1 MTGPLAGVRIVEM
14 AGLAPC
20 PFGAMLLADLGAEVI
35 RVQRGD
41 GGFAVAPPGGPLDR
55 GKTSITLDIRQDAD
69 RSALLSL
76 VAAADVFLEGNRP
89 GACERRG
96 IGPDELLAVNPR
108 LIYGRMTGWGQTGP
122 LAHTAGHDINYIALS
137 GALGLIGRAGEPPVP
152 PANMLADFAG
162 GGMLLALGVLA
173 ALWERQRSGVGQVVD
188 ASMVEGS
195 ALLTTFMHGMR
206 QHGLWN
212 APRGENVLDGAAPF
226 YDTYACADGGFVAVG
241 CVEPQFF
248 SEMLRLLEIDETSVP
263 GQLEFDR
270 WPELRERLAGTFASR
285 SRDEWAELFD
295 GTDACVS
302 PVLSPWEAHEH
313 PHNAARESF
322 VEVDSL
328 VQPAPAPRFSRSA
341 ASTPVPEST
350 STGAIRALLAGW
362 GVDDEHVE
370 LVLGRN

>member
-1 MTGPLAGVRIVEM
+1 MGPLSGIRVVEM

-20 PFGAMLLADLGAEVI
+20 PFGGMLLADLGAEVI

-41 GGFAVAPPGGPLDR
+41 GGFAIAPPGGPLDR
-55 GKTSITLDIRQDAD
+55 GKTTITLDIRQDTD
-69 RSALLSL
+69 RAALLEL

-137 GALGLIGRAGEPPVP
+137 GALGLVGRAGEPPVP

-162 GGMLLALGVLA
+162 GGMLLALGVLS
-173 ALWERQRSGVGQVVD
+173 ALWERERSGVGQVVD

-212 APRGENVLDGAAPF
+212 APRGENILDGAAPF
-226 YDTYACADGGFVAVG
+226 YDTYACSDGGFVAVG

-248 SEMLRLLEIDETSVP
+248 SEMLRLLEIDETSIP
-263 GQLEFDR
+263 GQLDFER
-270 WPELRERLAGTFASR
+270 WPELRGLLTETFATR

-302 PVLSPWEAHEH
+302 PVLSPWEAHAH
-313 PHNAARESF
+313 PHNVERASF

-328 VQPAPAPRFSRSA
+328 IQPAPAPRFSRSEV
-341 ASTPVPEST
+341 STPTPERH
-350 STGAIRALLAGW
+350 GAEDVRAVLSNW
-362 GVDDEHVE
+362 GVAVAVVDQLVGDET
-370 LVLGRN
+370 

>member
-1 MTGPLAGVRIVEM
+1 MGPLAGIKIVEM

-41 GGFAVAPPGGPLDR
+41 GGFAIAPPVGPLDR
-55 GKTSITLDIRQDAD
+55 GKTSITLDVRDDDQ
-69 RSALLSL
+69 RSALLAL

-89 GACERRG
+89 GVCERLG

-137 GALGLIGRAGEPPVP
+137 GALGLIGRAAEPPVP

-162 GGMLLALGVLA
+162 GGMLLAMGVLA

-206 QHGLWN
+206 EHGLWN
-212 APRGENVLDGAAPF
+212 APRGENLLDGAAPF
-226 YDTYACADGGFVAVG
+226 YDTYACSDGGFVAVG

-248 SEMLRLLEIDETSVP
+248 SEMLRLLGIDEASMP
-263 GQLEFDR
+263 GQLDFDR
-270 WPELRERLAGTFASR
+270 WPELRERLADAFGSR
-285 SRDEWAELFD
+285 SRDEWQEVFD

-302 PVLSPWEAHEH
+302 PVLSPWEAHTH
-313 PHNAARESF
+313 PHNVDRSSF

-328 VQPAPAPRFSRSA
+328 VQPAPAPRFSRTMLP
-341 ASTPVPEST
+341 TPAPEST
-350 STGAIRALLAGW
+350 STDSVRALLSGW
-362 GVDDEHVE
+362 GLDGPE
-370 LVLGRN
+370 LNRLSGQEG